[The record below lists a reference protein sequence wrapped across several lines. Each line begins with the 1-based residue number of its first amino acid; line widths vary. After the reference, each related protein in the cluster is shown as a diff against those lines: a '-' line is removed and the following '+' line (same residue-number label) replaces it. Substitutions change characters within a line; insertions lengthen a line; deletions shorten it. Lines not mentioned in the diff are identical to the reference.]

1 MVQFVMKPQKIE
13 ISYKT
18 ILFIAAFIASL
29 AILWQIRSIITL
41 FFVGFIFMEILNPMV
56 SRLEKFKIPRQ
67 LAIILLYLFLIA
79 FIALTVAGLI
89 PGLVA
94 QTSALI
100 SSLPS
105 IIGNINIF
113 GLRVEMI
120 DWSSQIQLLQNV
132 PGEIAKIAI
141 SLFSNIFS
149 GFVMMVVTFY
159 LLMERKNIPN
169 YFSKLIGEPGRE
181 KASKILDILDI
192 RLGHWVG
199 AELLL
204 MLIIGILS
212 YIGYVILGLNY
223 ALPLALIAGL
233 LEIVPNIGPLITT
246 FFAAMIGL
254 TVSPL
259 TGLLTIIWALIVHQ
273 SENNFITP
281 KIMKETMGLHPLIT
295 IFSIVIGAKLG
306 GIGGAL
312 LAVPI
317 YLIVE
322 TCIKVLSEKK

>member
-1 MVQFVMKPQKIE
+1 MKPQKVE

-18 ILFIAAFIASL
+18 IIFTVLFLLSL
-29 AILWQIRSIITL
+29 VVVWQLRSIIIL
-41 FFVGFIFMEILNPMV
+41 LFVGFIFMETLNPMV
-56 SRLEKFKIPRQ
+56 SRLQKFKIPRQ

-79 FIALTVAGLI
+79 IIAVTIAGLI
-89 PGLVA
+89 PGLVT

-100 SSLPS
+100 NSLPS
-105 IIGNINIF
+105 IIGGINIF
-113 GLRVEMI
+113 GLKAEMI

-149 GFVMMVVTFY
+149 GFVILVVTFY
-159 LLMERKNIPN
+159 LLMERKNIPQ
-169 YFSKLIGEPGRE
+169 YCLKLMGESGQE
-181 KASKILDILDI
+181 KATKILDILDN

-204 MLIIGILS
+204 MLIIGLLS
-212 YIGYVILGLNY
+212 YTGYVILGLNY

-246 FFAAMIGL
+246 FFAALIGL

-259 TGLLTIIWALIVHQ
+259 TGLLTIIWAIIVHQ

-281 KIMKETMGLHPLIT
+281 KIMKETIGLHPLIT
-295 IFSIVIGAKLG
+295 IFTIVIGAKLG

-317 YLIVE
+317 YLIIE
-322 TCIKVLSEKK
+322 TFIKVLSEKN